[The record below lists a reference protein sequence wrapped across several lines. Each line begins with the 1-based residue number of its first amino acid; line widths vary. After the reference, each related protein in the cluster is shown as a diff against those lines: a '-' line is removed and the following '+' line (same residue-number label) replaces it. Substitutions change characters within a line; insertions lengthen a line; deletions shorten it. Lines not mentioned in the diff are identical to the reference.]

1 MTTVSDAAKTLGVTR
16 ARVLK
21 FITEGRLPA
30 QRDSLTGWYLIEAT
44 ALKSFEKIPRKPGR
58 KPKKS
63 A

>member
-16 ARVLK
+16 ARVLR
-21 FITEGRLPA
+21 FINEGRLPA
-30 QRDSLTGWYLIEAT
+30 QRDKLTGWFLIDA
-44 ALKSFEKIPRKPGR
+44 ADLRSFAKVPRNPGR